1 MPITATQLA
10 VGANATLNTYAK
22 NEPIDQFTTERPFSK
37 WLVANKEETSFGNG
51 VFNEKV
57 SVSND
62 SNYQTYTGDQQVSYN
77 RKNVPLLAPFYH
89 YEAFDGFALN
99 ETEMADNGII
109 LTDDKEAVMSDAER
123 IEIVNMLKYNFY
135 RLKDG
140 FQQNQDLE
148 FLRDGSASATAIPG
162 LDFLVNTAPNT
173 QTNVAGID
181 CTKAA
186 NAYWLNNYNIGIN
199 TGTAGTL
206 LAAMETTWRQC
217 ITYGKLGAPDHIE
230 AGSAFVDAYAKDVRT
245 VGGTTMMVTQPAV
258 GGFKLDGSRAGD
270 ATPNNTGLYF
280 KGIPIVW
287 NPSFDVLQAA
297 DSPTVHWD
305 KRCYFLNSKAIK
317 LRPNRGRWMIN
328 RKPPRMYDRMVFY
341 FGLTADRGL
350 TTSKRNANAV
360 LSIA

>member
-1 MPITATQLA
+1 MPVTATQLA
-10 VGANATLNTYAK
+10 TGANISLNTYAK
-22 NEPIDQFTTERPFSK
+22 NDPIDQFTTARPFAE
-37 WLVANKEETSFGNG
+37 WLVANKEESSFGNG

-57 SVSND
+57 STTND
-62 SNYQTYTGDQQVSYN
+62 SNYQNYTGDMQVSYN
-77 RKNVPLLAPFYH
+77 RKVVPLLAPFYH

-109 LTDDKEAVMSDAER
+109 LTDNKEAVMSDAEK
-123 IEIVNMLKYNFY
+123 IQIVNMLKYNFY

-148 FLRDGSASATAIPG
+148 FHRDGTASALAVPG

-181 CTKAA
+181 CTNSA
-186 NAYWLNNYNIGIN
+186 NAYWRNNYDIGIS
-199 TGTAGTL
+199 TASAGNL
-206 LAAMETTWRQC
+206 IAEMEKTWRQC
-217 ITYGKLGAPDHIE
+217 ITYGKAGPPDFILC
-230 AGSAFVDAYAKDVRT
+230 GSAFLDAYAKDVRSQ
-245 VGGTTMMVTQPAV
+245 GGTTMMVTQPAV

-270 ATPNNTGLYF
+270 QTPHNTGLYF
-280 KGIPIVW
+280 HGVPVVW
-287 NPSFDVLQAA
+287 DPTFDVLQAA

-317 LRPNRGRWMIN
+317 LRPNRGRWMVN

-341 FGLTADRGL
+341 FGVTADRGM
-350 TTSKRNANAV
+350 TINKRNSTAV